1 MIGWVH
7 TSRRI
12 VICLV
17 VTLVQVGCAA
27 PARKTYGPAASLPA
41 GAASGTLVVYS
52 ATYPSTLEESEYPA
66 HTDYTVATSS
76 DTVMER
82 VSNRT
87 GSFDKRPASVN
98 LPAGEY
104 HVHAQFSRGGFV
116 TVPVVIQAGKTTTVA
131 LDGSPVPP
139 SETAAPAPIRGP
151 DGSLIGWLVTIE

>member
-1 MIGWVH
+1 M
-7 TSRRI
+7 
-12 VICLV
+12 
-17 VTLVQVGCAA
+17 VTLVQVGCAT
-27 PARKTYGPAASLPA
+27 PVASLPA
-41 GAASGTLVVYS
+41 SAASGWPMGPPGTLVVYS

-76 DTVMER
+76 DTVIER
-82 VSNRT
+82 VSNRG

-139 SETAAPAPIRGP
+139 SETAAPAPIHGP